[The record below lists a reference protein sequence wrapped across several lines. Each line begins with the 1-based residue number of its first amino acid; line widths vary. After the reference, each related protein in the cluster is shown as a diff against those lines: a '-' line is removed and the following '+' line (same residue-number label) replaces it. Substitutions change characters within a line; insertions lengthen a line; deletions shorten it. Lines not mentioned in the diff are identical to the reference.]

1 MLLFHIVAVVL
12 TSLGVLASPIENHPQ
27 RDGQISYNVLTNAER
42 LSRGLGPAMPNS
54 LGKLIPSRAQ
64 VESGNAPIQRG
75 VCPSARPVTFLP
87 PPHPLL
93 NNEETIIPGN
103 GSRTATLSLPF
114 PVRIFDKT
122 SSILIVNEQGW
133 VDFDWYAS
141 IGANEP
147 LPSDS
152 LPFYSIAPYWSRPLY
167 TDGFYKVTY
176 QLDPGAVAIHWFVRT
191 EFGFPDSSIDFTL
204 YCETQ
209 TPGWWYVYYDRVIG
223 IHSGNPATI
232 GAQGTGSLQQPIP
245 DQWTQY
251 SYNKQGAVHNGLR
264 LAFDTNC
271 PGRYHIG

>member
-64 VESGNAPIQRG
+64 VESGNAPIQR
-75 VCPSARPVTFLP
+75 
-87 PPHPLL
+87 
-93 NNEETIIPGN
+93 
-103 GSRTATLSLPF
+103 
-114 PVRIFDKT
+114 
-122 SSILIVNEQGW
+122 GW